1 MPNKK
6 YLGSCS
12 LHFWAIL
19 GTRFYALQFATTE
32 CAVTLKICL
41 YLGRTTYEIYKPK
54 TSSCT
59 SKWQLKV
66 NLWNIILVCNL
77 LICKLYM
84 IWALLGAIFF
94 FAKYDTVKWS
104 KRKKIF
110 AQKKSIPLMMEYSIA
125 SSTELYVMFFMHFC
139 HFWNISIESPA
150 YSIFKQK

>member
-32 CAVTLKICL
+32 CTVTLKICL
-41 YLGRTTYEIYKPK
+41 CLGRTTYEIYKPK

-66 NLWNIILVCNL
+66 NLWNIILVCNVGIL
-77 LICKLYM
+77 LTYTDIHINYRCVYK
-84 IWALLGAIFF
+84 
-94 FAKYDTVKWS
+94 
-104 KRKKIF
+104 
-110 AQKKSIPLMMEYSIA
+110 
-125 SSTELYVMFFMHFC
+125 
-139 HFWNISIESPA
+139 
-150 YSIFKQK
+150 